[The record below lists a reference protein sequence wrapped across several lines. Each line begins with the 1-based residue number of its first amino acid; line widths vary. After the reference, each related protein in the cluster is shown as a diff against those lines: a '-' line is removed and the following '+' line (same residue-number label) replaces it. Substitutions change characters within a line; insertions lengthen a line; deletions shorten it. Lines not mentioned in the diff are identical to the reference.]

1 MAVYNNGNFNS
12 LQRQIQDLQQQYQTV
27 TNPNIPPVPQVQ
39 VPV

>member
-1 MAVYNNGNFNS
+1 MATYNNANFNS
-12 LQRQIQDLQQQYQTV
+12 LQRQIQDLQQQYQMA